1 MSSSSGVVL
10 RHSMA
15 AGSNTIVVK
24 VGSDGKEYNLHTGL
38 LIHHS
43 GYFRGA
49 LSGAFRETD
58 DGVVPLPDVD
68 TDVFDVFVDW
78 AYQGTLREDLEY
90 IRHSYKS
97 GLATAC
103 RAYVLAD
110 RLLAPGLKSALID
123 ACFDKDIHNLDR
135 WYPSCR
141 RVIHA
146 YEHLAEN
153 DPLLRLY
160 VDLWAISNIVYKMDA
175 YDKVLMPDLPKAF
188 LVHLLRKM
196 NEVGY
201 KPLLRSRL
209 ERKHYNEVVMTRR

>member
-1 MSSSSGVVL
+1 
-10 RHSMA
+10 MA

-24 VGSDGKEYNLHTGL
+24 VGPNGKEYNLHTGL

-58 DGVVPLPDVD
+58 A
-68 TDVFDVFVDW
+68 FDVFVDR
-78 AYQGTLREDLEY
+78 AYQGTLREDLEC
-90 IRHSYKS
+90 IRHSYRS

-123 ACFDKDIHNLDR
+123 AYFDKDIHNLDR

-146 YEHLAEN
+146 YEHLAGN

-160 VDLWAISNIVYKMDA
+160 VDLWAISNIVYKMDP
-175 YDKVLMPDLPKAF
+175 YDKVLMPDLPQAF
-188 LVHLLRKM
+188 LVR
-196 NEVGY
+196 
-201 KPLLRSRL
+201 
-209 ERKHYNEVVMTRR
+209 

>member
-1 MSSSSGVVL
+1 MHFPVQNNAILTFAQHGGGLKHHCRQSWSERQGVQPTYRPSHTPL
-10 RHSMA
+10 RP
-15 AGSNTIVVK
+15 
-24 VGSDGKEYNLHTGL
+24 
-38 LIHHS
+38 
-43 GYFRGA
+43 

-58 DGVVPLPDVD
+58 DGVVPLLDVD
-68 TDVFDVFVDW
+68 TDAFDVFVDW

-123 ACFDKDIHNLDR
+123 AYFDKDIHNLDR

-160 VDLWAISNIVYKMDA
+160 VDLWAISNIIYKMDA

-201 KPLLRSRL
+201 KPLLRSKL
-209 ERKHYNEVVMTRR
+209 ERKHYNEVVMTQR

>member
-1 MSSSSGVVL
+1 
-10 RHSMA
+10 MA
-15 AGSNTIVVK
+15 AGSNTIVIK
-24 VGSDGKEYNLHTGL
+24 VGPNGKEYNLHTGL
-38 LIHHS
+38 LIHHL

-58 DGVVPLPDVD
+58 DGVVPLLDVD
-68 TDVFDVFVDW
+68 TDAFDVFVDW

-123 ACFDKDIHNLDR
+123 AYFDKDIHNLDR

-153 DPLLRLY
+153 DRRGNQSTIRLM
-160 VDLWAISNIVYKMDA
+160 I
-175 YDKVLMPDLPKAF
+175 
-188 LVHLLRKM
+188 
-196 NEVGY
+196 
-201 KPLLRSRL
+201 
-209 ERKHYNEVVMTRR
+209 

>member
-1 MSSSSGVVL
+1 
-10 RHSMA
+10 MA

-24 VGSDGKEYNLHTGL
+24 VGPDGKEYNLHTVL
-38 LIHHS
+38 LMHHS

-49 LSGAFRETD
+49 LSGAFKETD
-58 DGVVPLPDVD
+58 DGVVSLLDVD
-68 TDVFDVFVDW
+68 TDAFEVFVDW

-110 RLLAPGLKSALID
+110 RLLAPSLKSALID
-123 ACFDKDIHNLDR
+123 AYFDKDIHNLDR
-135 WYPSCR
+135 WYPNCR

-153 DPLLRLY
+153 DPSLRLY
-160 VDLWAISNIVYKMDA
+160 VDLWAISNIVDKMDA
-175 YDKVLMPDLPKAF
+175 YDKVLIPDLPHAF
-188 LVHLLRKM
+188 LVHLVRRM
-196 NEVGY
+196 NEVGQ
-201 KPLLRSRL
+201 KPLLRSKL
-209 ERKHYNEVVMTRR
+209 ERKHYNVVATTHR